1 MSFSRTTSDVPN
13 DFDISGSNHP
23 FRYGG
28 RLAYTQPN
36 TPELSAALYRRQV
49 MSSEALLDDRR
60 STGSMSK
67 HVSFDASSP
76 CSEIYTSA
84 VPANASKSQ
93 ERLLDGRKTPE
104 PFPDSKRHPH
114 QTAAFSPVLARA
126 ILLGIFP
133 FFFLYFRSWM
143 FPIIIII
150 IFFNLNNDDWRVL
163 SCLHNREIAPGVDAE
178 PSNANGRLS

>member
-1 MSFSRTTSDVPN
+1 MTEIHSYISNTSIQIVHVLSFHLFHRRTTSDAQDELERIVA
-13 DFDISGSNHP
+13 GSNHP
-23 FRYGG
+23 YRYGG

-36 TPELSAALYRRQV
+36 TPEMSQALYRRQV

-60 STGSMSK
+60 STGSISK

-93 ERLLDGRKTPE
+93 ERLLDGRSKTPE
-104 PFPDSKRHPH
+104 PFLDTKRHH

-126 ILLGIFP
+126 ILLG
-133 FFFLYFRSWM
+133 L
-143 FPIIIII
+143 
-150 IFFNLNNDDWRVL
+150 
-163 SCLHNREIAPGVDAE
+163 
-178 PSNANGRLS
+178 

>member
-1 MSFSRTTSDVPN
+1 MSDAPA
-13 DFDISGSNHP
+13 DISDMIDTGPSSHP

-49 MSSEALLDDRR
+49 MSSEALVDDRR

-104 PFPDSKRHPH
+104 PFPETKRHH
-114 QTAAFSPVLARA
+114 QTSAFSPVLARA
-126 ILLGIFP
+126 ILLGLFH
-133 FFFLYFRSWM
+133 
-143 FPIIIII
+143 
-150 IFFNLNNDDWRVL
+150 L
-163 SCLHNREIAPGVDAE
+163 SSYCDP
-178 PSNANGRLS
+178 

>member
-1 MSFSRTTSDVPN
+1 MENQHFTNPVQTFSYCLFMKGNVSLFILIVCLLFYSRTTSDAQE
-13 DFDISGSNHP
+13 DRETSGSNHP

-104 PFPDSKRHPH
+104 PFPDSKRHH
-114 QTAAFSPVLARA
+114 QTSAFSPVLARA
-126 ILLGIFP
+126 ILLG
-133 FFFLYFRSWM
+133 
-143 FPIIIII
+143 
-150 IFFNLNNDDWRVL
+150 
-163 SCLHNREIAPGVDAE
+163 
-178 PSNANGRLS
+178 

>member
-1 MSFSRTTSDVPN
+1 
-13 DFDISGSNHP
+13 
-23 FRYGG
+23 
-28 RLAYTQPN
+28 
-36 TPELSAALYRRQV
+36 

-60 STGSMSK
+60 STGSISK

-104 PFPDSKRHPH
+104 PFIESKRHPH

-133 FFFLYFRSWM
+133 LSRFIKFLLTKNCH
-143 FPIIIII
+143 PINCT
-150 IFFNLNNDDWRVL
+150 FAY
-163 SCLHNREIAPGVDAE
+163 NREIAPSVDAE
-178 PSNANGRLS
+178 PSHANGRLL

>member
-1 MSFSRTTSDVPN
+1 LNFPGFLFFQFLSCLFCSSRTTSDVPH
-13 DFDISGSNHP
+13 DTEISGSNHP

-104 PFPDSKRHPH
+104 PFLESKRHPH

-126 ILLGIFP
+126 ILLGIFINQLP
-133 FFFLYFRSWM
+133 CFLLPVY
-143 FPIIIII
+143 
-150 IFFNLNNDDWRVL
+150 NDD
-163 SCLHNREIAPGVDAE
+163 
-178 PSNANGRLS
+178 

>member
-1 MSFSRTTSDVPN
+1 MY
-13 DFDISGSNHP
+13 GANHP

-60 STGSMSK
+60 STGSISK

-104 PFPDSKRHPH
+104 PFSESKRHPH

-126 ILLGIFP
+126 ILLGIFL
-133 FFFLYFRSWM
+133 FHVVQLFLIN
-143 FPIIIII
+143 PV
-150 IFFNLNNDDWRVL
+150 NLL
-163 SCLHNREIAPGVDAE
+163 IALYNREIAPGVDAE
-178 PSNANGRLS
+178 PGNTDGRLL

>member
-1 MSFSRTTSDVPN
+1 MENEHHARSVRGFSRETSTYYFLFVCFELITCN
-13 DFDISGSNHP
+13 ELCLCSRSISDAPPDLGVTGSQP

-49 MSSEALLDDRR
+49 MSSEALADDRR
-60 STGSMSK
+60 SIGSTSK

-76 CSEIYTSA
+76 NSEIYTSA

-104 PFPDSKRHPH
+104 PFPEPKRLH
-114 QTAAFSPVLARA
+114 TGAFSPVLARA
-126 ILLGIFP
+126 ILLGT
-133 FFFLYFRSWM
+133 
-143 FPIIIII
+143 
-150 IFFNLNNDDWRVL
+150 VL
-163 SCLHNREIAPGVDAE
+163 FTQRENQSPAGIA
-178 PSNANGRLS
+178 R

>member
-1 MSFSRTTSDVPN
+1 MRLDIQILIGKSALYPFSKSMKCSFNFFLFFKMLLYLSFSRTTSDVPN

-126 ILLGIFP
+126 ILLGIFL
-133 FFFLYFRSWM
+133 FVRECFL
-143 FPIIIII
+143 
-150 IFFNLNNDDWRVL
+150 LL
-163 SCLHNREIAPGVDAE
+163 L
-178 PSNANGRLS
+178 